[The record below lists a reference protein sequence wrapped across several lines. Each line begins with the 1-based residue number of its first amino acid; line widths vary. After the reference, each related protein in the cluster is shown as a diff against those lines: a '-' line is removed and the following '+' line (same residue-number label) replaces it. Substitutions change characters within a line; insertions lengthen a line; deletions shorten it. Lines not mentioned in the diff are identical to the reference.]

1 MPSFNADDPFAFFE
15 VKGVAAT
22 TFKVVAFTGTE
33 AVSTQFS
40 FDLDVISAER
50 DLKFESVL
58 GKPAFLRVHGVN
70 GDRYVHGIVRRIEET
85 SRSAEFS
92 RFAIVLVPGVWKLSL
107 RQTSRI
113 FQKKAV
119 PVVVKEVFTKAGIPA
134 DDVKIAVHGPH
145 PDWEYCVQYRES
157 DLDFVSRLLE
167 QEGIFYFFE
176 HTKDKAVLRAGDATS
191 DHPAC
196 PKVAALPFR
205 PASGMTGTVED
216 TVTRFTV
223 SEEVRPDGSAV
234 RDYNFKKASADLT
247 GTAKETPGLNT
258 EIYDSPGEYDLPDEG
273 KQIAK
278 LRLQELRATRRVCS
292 GETSCNRL
300 VAGHTFEITKHPRR
314 ELNKKYVLLEV
325 GQSGSQPQVLGEE
338 GLGQP
343 NTYSCTFRCIPAD
356 VPYRPPRVTPR
367 PLAQGAQTA
376 VVVGPAGDE
385 VHTDEYGRIKVQ
397 FHWDRE
403 HKKNDESSCYIRVA
417 QAWAGSGWGAMFIP
431 RIKQEVIVEF
441 LDGDPDQPIVTG
453 CVYNSDN
460 MPPYKLGE
468 EKTKSTIKSNSSKG
482 GGGFNEL
489 RFEDK
494 KGAEQIYVHGQKDI
508 DVVIK
513 NERRESIGA
522 DQHLTVTKSRTE
534 SVGADDHLKVTGEK
548 VQDVGGDYHLKVKG
562 GHNEDTGA
570 AHGLKVGTDLVLDAG
585 MTITGVAGQQIYL
598 KGGMKVVIEAG
609 MQMTIKG
616 PGGFVSIDP
625 SGVTIQGTIVKIN
638 SGGSAG
644 SGSAKTAKAPK
655 APKAPKKAMDK
666 PG

>member
-1 MPSFNADDPFAFFE
+1 MPPIQADDAFAFFE
-15 VKGVAAT
+15 VKGLKAD

-33 AVSTQFS
+33 AVSTQFTY
-40 FDLDVISAER
+40 DLDVISTDK
-50 DLKFESVL
+50 DLKFDSVL
-58 GKPAFLRVHGVN
+58 GKAAFLRVHGGN

-113 FQKKAV
+113 FQHQTVPAV
-119 PVVVKEVFTKAGIPA
+119 VNEVLTKAGISE
-134 DDVKIAVHGPH
+134 DNVKITVHGSQVP
-145 PDWEYCVQYRES
+145 WEYCVQYRES

-176 HTKDKAVLRAGDATS
+176 HTKEKAIFRTGNATS
-191 DHPAC
+191 DHPPC
-196 PKVAALPFR
+196 PNVAKLPFR
-205 PASGMTGTVED
+205 PESGMTGTLED
-216 TVTRFTV
+216 TITRFTV
-223 SEEVRPDGSAV
+223 SEEVRPDATAV

-247 GTAKETPGLNT
+247 AIAKEAPGLNT
-258 EIYDSPGEYDLPDEG
+258 EVYDSPGEYDTPDEG
-273 KQIAK
+273 KQVAK
-278 LRLQELRATRRVCS
+278 LRLQELRATRRSCS
-292 GETSCNRL
+292 GESGCNRL
-300 VAGHTFEITKHPRR
+300 VAGHTFEIKNHPRK
-314 ELNKKYVLLEV
+314 ELNKAYVLLEV
-325 GQSGSQPQVLGEE
+325 SQHGSQPQVLGEE

-343 NTYSCTFRCIPAD
+343 SSYSCSFRCIPAD

-376 VVVGPAGDE
+376 LVVGPSSEE

-397 FHWDRE
+397 FHWDRDR
-403 HKKNDESSCYIRVA
+403 KLNDKSSCYIRVA

-431 RIKQEVIVEF
+431 RINQEVIVEF

-460 MPPYKLGE
+460 MPPYKPIA

-522 DQHLTVTKSRTE
+522 DQHLTVAKSRAE
-534 SVGADDHLKVTGEK
+534 SVGDSDHLTVAKQK
-548 VQDVGGDYHLKVKG
+548 VQEVGGDYHLKVKG

-585 MTITGVAGQQIYL
+585 KTITGVAGQEIYL

-609 MQMTIKG
+609 MNMTIKG

-625 SGVTIQGTIVKIN
+625 SGVTIQGIMVKIN

-644 SGSAKTAKAPK
+644 SGSAKSAKAPNS
-655 APKAPKKAMDK
+655 PMTPKKATDK
-666 PG
+666 P